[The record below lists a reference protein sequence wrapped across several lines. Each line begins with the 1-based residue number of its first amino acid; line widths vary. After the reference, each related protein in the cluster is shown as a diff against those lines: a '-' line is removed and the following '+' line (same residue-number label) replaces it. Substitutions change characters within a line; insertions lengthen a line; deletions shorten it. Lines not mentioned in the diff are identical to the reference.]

1 MIFSNQFKLIQRQKL
16 SLHLR
21 LRSRNQKL
29 MIRYKSTLSRIQL
42 SMSQLLPHK
51 MNRLLAK
58 ALNHLVSRLFTGKL
72 YQTQAILKG
81 IRSLKILNIKLHRVL
96 LKSNTPLLKQIQLLL
111 QTLIMQLKL
120 IKSQQTLLLANQAKL
135 LILKLTR
142 HLQVKLLLR
151 KI

>member
-21 LRSRNQKL
+21 PRSRNQKL
-29 MIRYKSTLSRIQL
+29 MIRYKSTISQIQL
-42 SMSQLLPHK
+42 SMSQLLPYQ

-58 ALNHLVSRLFTGKL
+58 ALNHLASRLFTRKL
-72 YQTQAILKG
+72 YQSQAILKA
-81 IRSLKILNIKLHRVL
+81 IRSLKIFNIKLHRVL
-96 LKSNTPLLKQIQLLL
+96 LKSNTPLLMQIQLLL
-111 QTLIMQLKL
+111 PTLIMQLKL

-135 LILKLTR
+135 LTLKLTR